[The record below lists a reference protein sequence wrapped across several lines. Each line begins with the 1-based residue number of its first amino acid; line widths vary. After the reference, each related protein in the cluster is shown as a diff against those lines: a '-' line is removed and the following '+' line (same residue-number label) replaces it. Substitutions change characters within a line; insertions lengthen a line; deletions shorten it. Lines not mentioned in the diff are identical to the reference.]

1 MNASVSDAERFARA
15 LQHFDDE
22 NAKDPNVE
30 VADGKSWPRELLYA
44 SRVYNWV
51 VRLAPNA
58 SEALLLAAR
67 SQHICRWMIPRKNF
81 PMTRAG
87 YLKWRTE
94 LKSFHAQKAGDI
106 LREAGYADGIIS
118 AVQALNLKNNFPD
131 GAESRV
137 LEDALCLV
145 FLQHQFADLAR
156 KTSDDKMINALRKS
170 WNKMTEAARAEALKL
185 PFSENESRLLR
196 LALTPDG

>member
-1 MNASVSDAERFARA
+1 MNASVSDPDRFARA
-15 LQHFDDE
+15 LERFDDE
-22 NAKDPNVE
+22 NASDPNVE

-44 SRVYNWV
+44 HRVYDWIA
-51 VRLAPNA
+51 RLAPNA
-58 SEALLLAAR
+58 SEVLLLAAR
-67 SQHICRWMIPRKNF
+67 SQHICRWLIPRNDF

-106 LREAGYADGIIS
+106 LKGVGYSDETIAD
-118 AVQALNLKNNFPD
+118 VQALNLKKNFPES
-131 GAESRV
+131 AESRV

-156 KTSDDKMINALRKS
+156 KTSDEKMINVLRKS
-170 WNKMTEAARAEALKL
+170 WNKMTDAARVEALKL
-185 PFSENESRLLR
+185 SFSENESRLLK
-196 LALTPDG
+196 LALEN